1 MKAEQKT
8 FVVANHVLSPMASG
22 TAAHVDAM
30 LLGETGVRFSHRQEY
45 HGQGV
50 CASLFS
56 AEDWKEMH
64 TRFPGDWSPF
74 ELLLLG
80 SLTEV
85 LKQVQVDLSDP
96 RTLLLVA
103 STKGNIGLLE
113 PSTTDPGAVGSLSA
127 SALKVG
133 RHFGYHAEPIVVSN
147 ACISGM
153 TALLVAK
160 RLMDSGLYDQAVVT
174 GADCISPFIIAGFR
188 SFQALSDEPCRP
200 FDLNRKGINLGE
212 ASASMVL
219 AKVPVD
225 ALHPAGIPGLVYLA
239 AGSTSND
246 ANHIS
251 GPSRTGEEMA
261 QAITAAMENAG
272 LEPRDIGFIAAH
284 GTATPY
290 NDEMESKAF
299 TQAALQNVPAFSLK
313 AYFGHTLGAAGLLE
327 SAISVEALKRGLVLA
342 SRGYEEHGVSMPVT
356 IAKENYQKPGM
367 RHFLKTGS
375 GFGGCNAA
383 LIFSKNN

>member
-8 FVVANHVLSPMASG
+8 FVMSHHVLSPMASG

-30 LLGETGVRFSHRQEY
+30 LRGESGVFFSHRQEF

-56 AEDWKEMH
+56 PEDWAAM
-64 TRFPGDWSPF
+64 RQSFPGEWSPF

-80 SLTEV
+80 SITEA
-85 LKQVQVDLSDP
+85 LKSYPVDLANS
-96 RTLLLVA
+96 RTLLLIA
-103 STKGNIGLLE
+103 TTKGNIGLLE
-113 PSTTDPGAVGSLSA
+113 PATPDPENVGSLTA
-127 SALKVG
+127 SAQKIGQFL
-133 RHFGYHAEPIVVSN
+133 GYRGNPVVISN

-160 RLMDSGLYDQAVVT
+160 RLMDGGAYDQAVVA

-188 SFQALSDEPCRP
+188 SFQALCDEPCKP

-212 ASASMVL
+212 AAATIILANQSIPETDGAVLCRLSAG
-219 AKVPVD
+219 A
-225 ALHPAGIPGLVYLA
+225 
-239 AGSTSND
+239 TSND

-261 QAITAAMENAG
+261 QAIQAAMEMAG
-272 LEPRDIGFIAAH
+272 LEPSDIGFISAH

-299 TQAALQNVPAFSLK
+299 AHIDLQNVPVFSLK

-327 SAISVEALKRGLVLA
+327 SAISLEALERGLILA

-356 IAKENYQKPGM
+356 IARQNRSQPGM

-383 LIFSKNN
+383 LLFSKNI

>member
-8 FVVANHVLSPMASG
+8 YVIAHHVLSPFASG

-30 LLGETGVRFSHRQEY
+30 LRGETGVQFSHRQEY
-45 HGQGV
+45 HEQGV

-56 AEDWKEMH
+56 EEGWAGLRG
-64 TRFPGDWSPF
+64 RFPGNFTPF

-80 SLTEV
+80 SVTEAMKV
-85 LKQVQVDLSDP
+85 RSVDLSDP

-103 STKGNIGLLE
+103 STKGNAGLLE
-113 PSTTDPGAVGSLSA
+113 PATPDPTDVASLSA
-127 SALKVG
+127 SAGKIG
-133 RHFGYHAEPIVVSN
+133 RYLGYHGSPVVVSN

-153 TALLVAK
+153 TALLAAK
-160 RLMDSGLYDQAVVT
+160 RLMESGRYDRAVVT

-200 FDLNRKGINLGE
+200 FDLHRKGINLGE
-212 ASASMVL
+212 AAATMILSREAVGSEHGNRFFSLSAG
-219 AKVPVD
+219 A
-225 ALHPAGIPGLVYLA
+225 
-239 AGSTSND
+239 TSSD

-261 QAITAAMENAG
+261 QAIQAAMEHAG
-272 LEPRDIGFIAAH
+272 LGAADIGFICAH

-290 NDEMESKAF
+290 NDEMESRAF
-299 TQAALQNVPAFSLK
+299 TLVALQNAPVFSLK

-327 SAISVEALKRGLVLA
+327 SAISLEALERGLVLA
-342 SRGYEEHGVSMPVT
+342 SRGYEEHGVSTPVT
-356 IAKENYQKPGM
+356 ITREHYSEPGM